1 MEAILEGDET
11 IAPVPPAQQVPL
23 PDDDLSTRYGR
34 TSPVVRRAIAVF
46 VIFVASL
53 ALVWLAWVA
62 WFQSTPDVESEL
74 QGFDIVSDHST
85 VARVTVQLDDA
96 DIEARCLVRALGN
109 DHSVVGEVN
118 FKVTGTN
125 KRMLHT
131 IDIRTERR
139 TNAVELVGC
148 STDRQKRPR

>member
-1 MEAILEGDET
+1 M
-11 IAPVPPAQQVPL
+11 
-23 PDDDLSTRYGR
+23 
-34 TSPVVRRAIAVF
+34 
-46 VIFVASL
+46 IFVASL

-74 QGFDIVSDHST
+74 QGFDIVSDHSA
-85 VARVTVQLDDA
+85 VARVTVQLSDA
-96 DIEARCLVRALGN
+96 DTEAKCLVRALGS

-118 FKVTGTN
+118 FEVTGTT

-131 IDIRTERR
+131 VDIRTERR

-148 STDRQKRPR
+148 STERQKRPR